1 MNVPIYNTLVKKQ
14 ANHLKKTNI
23 KHLFSVKLFLNT
35 IDQLFNASETL
46 FLHYIIG
53 WYKCYIRNL
62 KRIEKIY

>member
-1 MNVPIYNTLVKKQ
+1 M
-14 ANHLKKTNI
+14 